1 MVIKEG
7 EPWLLWPS
15 MVSYGLNKGSIGNT
29 FEGEHSFCLEMTF
42 RVLSKE
48 PSKRTLFAKLPSYM
62 GIDIEGENNRLLLIL
77 NLRKDKET
85 YYEYLMSEIG
95 IGWDLKTLIFSYDR
109 EQRVLKVTVDENT
122 LIKYELKEEE
132 ELNRGDD
139 PHIIFGAGNFP
150 HNDFNLN
157 YCSYEITHLR
167 ISRDSEVLGLYDFKE
182 RTDYK
187 IYDFT
192 INCNFIHKI
201 L

>member
-15 MVSYGLNKGSIGNT
+15 MVSYGLNKGNIGNT

-95 IGWDLKTLIFSYDR
+95 IGWDLKTKST
-109 EQRVLKVTVDENT
+109 K
-122 LIKYELKEEE
+122 
-132 ELNRGDD
+132 
-139 PHIIFGAGNFP
+139 
-150 HNDFNLN
+150 
-157 YCSYEITHLR
+157 S
-167 ISRDSEVLGLYDFKE
+167 
-182 RTDYK
+182 
-187 IYDFT
+187 
-192 INCNFIHKI
+192 NCR
-201 L
+201 

>member
-85 YYEYLMSEIG
+85 Y
-95 IGWDLKTLIFSYDR
+95 
-109 EQRVLKVTVDENT
+109 
-122 LIKYELKEEE
+122 
-132 ELNRGDD
+132 
-139 PHIIFGAGNFP
+139 
-150 HNDFNLN
+150 
-157 YCSYEITHLR
+157 CS
-167 ISRDSEVLGLYDFKE
+167 F
-182 RTDYK
+182 
-187 IYDFT
+187 
-192 INCNFIHKI
+192 
-201 L
+201 